1 MRGFADNVGRKTEGI
16 MVYLSFDKI
25 NEDKRRIQKKGKCK
39 KFFGI
44 VDGERCVFL
53 ETDKVEGEELKERD
67 KKEILKL
74 GDLLESQAAMNKEE
88 VEGLNELDSF
98 DIGRLYMYIMI
109 KAKTDTDFLNW
120 WMSYNFNISKYVY
133 DYRNI
138 YITIGTGTGT
148 KKLVG

>member
-1 MRGFADNVGRKTEGI
+1 MVYINIEGI
-16 MVYLSFDKI
+16 NK
-25 NEDKRRIQKKGKCK
+25 EDKRRIQKRGNCR

-53 ETDKVEGEELKERD
+53 ETDKVEGEELEERD
-67 KKEILKL
+67 KKALLKL
-74 GDLLESQAAMNKEE
+74 GDLLESQAPMKKEE
-88 VEGLNELDSF
+88 IEEIEELDDF
-98 DIGRLYMYIMI
+98 DIGRVYMYIMI

-120 WMSYNFNISKYVY
+120 WLSYNFNIYKYAY
-133 DYRNI
+133 NYRDI

>member
-1 MRGFADNVGRKTEGI
+1 
-16 MVYLSFDKI
+16 MVYLNFDKI
-25 NEDKRRIQKKGKCK
+25 NIEDKRRIKKIGNCR

-53 ETDKVEGEELKERD
+53 ETDKVDGEELKERD

-74 GDLLESQAAMNKEE
+74 GDWLESQAPRNREE
-88 VEGLNELDSF
+88 LEEIEELDSF

-109 KAKTDTDFLNW
+109 KAKEENDTDFLNW
-120 WMSYNFNISKYVY
+120 WLLYNFKISKYEY

-138 YITIGTGTGT
+138 YITIGTGTGK
-148 KKLVG
+148 KKLAG